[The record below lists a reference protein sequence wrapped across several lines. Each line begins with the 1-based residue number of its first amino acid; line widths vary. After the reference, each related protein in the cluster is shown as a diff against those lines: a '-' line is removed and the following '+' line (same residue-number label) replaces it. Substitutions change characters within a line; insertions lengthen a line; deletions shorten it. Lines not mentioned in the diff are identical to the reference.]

1 MTKKAKKRPKN
12 VKNESKLIKNDHK
25 VNILFIEKCGF

>member
-12 VKNESKLIKNDHK
+12 FKNESKLIKNDHK
-25 VNILFIEKCGF
+25 VNIFIY